1 MEPEVK
7 VATSESHSHK
17 FFTKTKYLTYNLP
30 DSSDYPP
37 THFEYIQLTALHAK
51 LAKRNA
57 VESSQL
63 EDEQERLCR
72 GRGGGWRSKA
82 GCGCSNSNAG
92 KAELNEMKERNKL

>member
-1 MEPEVK
+1 M
-7 VATSESHSHK
+7 
-17 FFTKTKYLTYNLP
+17 
-30 DSSDYPP
+30 
-37 THFEYIQLTALHAK
+37 Q
-51 LAKRNA
+51 
-57 VESSQL
+57 SSQL